1 MAPFDSLK
9 HLTWDQARAIHGDK
23 FVDQAIAAG
32 IRVLRRSLSTT
43 AKPPEWRF

>member
-32 IRVLRRSLSTT
+32 IRILSRGT
-43 AKPPEWRF
+43 AALPPEWRF